1 MKRIYDFSSFSS
13 INEADPAPGA
23 TGAAPAG
30 GTGAEEKTP
39 KSYKEEKWYSYL
51 EAIVNGIMSE
61 AYVRTVQLAPPGS
74 YKNIA
79 SDFDSVKA
87 AKTIEEKI
95 PAFEKALSN
104 AVGSL
109 DPKDIGYEDLKKI
122 SQEYLNVGKKY
133 ITALPVLKEKSGTK
147 GNEIS
152 DATNEVMDLL
162 LKKLQENKPKDSK

>member
-1 MKRIYDFSSFSS
+1 MKRIYDFSSFSV
-13 INEADPAPGA
+13 INEDVPAGA
-23 TGAAPAG
+23 TG
-30 GTGAEEKTP
+30 GTEKTA
-39 KSYKEEKWYSYL
+39 KSYKGEKWYSYL

-61 AYVRTVQLAPPGS
+61 SYVPIVQLGPGKYDS
-74 YKNIA
+74 KP
-79 SDFDSVKA
+79 DFESIKP

-95 PAFEKALSN
+95 TAFEKILSN

-109 DPKDIGYEDLKKI
+109 DPKDIGYEELKKI

-162 LKKLQENKPKDSK
+162 LKKLQENKPKDSKQG